1 MFGRFS
7 PISSLSLSLSYACA
21 WRRLSP
27 STDGQTGEA
36 KDLWLFYF
44 TDQPDL
50 STKLTAGLE
59 GKVPPGRLLPHQN
72 TLLHTTHI
80 HPITQ
85 LFVCLSLLQRRSV
98 VTGKR
103 R

>member
-1 MFGRFS
+1 MEMVEYVWPFLSHFFSLSLS
-7 PISSLSLSLSYACA
+7 PISSSVFLSYACA

-27 STDGQTGEA
+27 SMDGQTGEA

-59 GKVPPGRLLPHQN
+59 GKVVVSC
-72 TLLHTTHI
+72 HT
-80 HPITQ
+80 
-85 LFVCLSLLQRRSV
+85 
-98 VTGKR
+98 
-103 R
+103 